1 MKISLITCI
10 ALLTLGL
17 SLSNAQTAEAVRE
30 TEHAIRKDG
39 KYAMLVQKAQHLKA
53 GIKTG
58 IVFKSES
65 EEIDF
70 QIVACGMLVKE
81 ISEDAELQEL
91 IQNSVA
97 DHGLKTLVCG
107 LSIQQFGVDKTRLPD
122 ETPITD
128 NGLIYMFGLQELGYR
143 SITL

>member
-1 MKISLITCI
+1 MKISLITFI
-10 ALLTLGL
+10 ALLTLSL
-17 SLSNAQTAEAVRE
+17 SLSNAQTAEAIRE
-30 TEHAIRKDG
+30 TEQAIRKDG
-39 KYAMLVQKAQHLKA
+39 KYAMLVMKAQHLKA

-58 IVFKSES
+58 IAFKSES
-65 EEIDF
+65 EKIDF

-81 ISEDAELQEL
+81 ISEDAELQSL
-91 IQNSVA
+91 IKNTVS
-97 DHGLKTLVCG
+97 DHGLKILVCG
-107 LSIQQFGVDKTRLPD
+107 LSIQQFGVDKTLLPD

>member
-1 MKISLITCI
+1 MKTSLITFI
-10 ALLTLGL
+10 TLLTLGL
-17 SLSNAQTAEAVRE
+17 SLSNAQTAEAIRE
-30 TEHAIRKDG
+30 TEQAIRKDG
-39 KYAMLVQKAQHLKA
+39 KYAMLVMKAQHLKA

-58 IVFKSES
+58 IAFKSES
-65 EEIDF
+65 EKIDF

-91 IQNSVA
+91 IQNSVS
-97 DHGLKTLVCG
+97 DHGLKILVCG
-107 LSIQQFGVDKTRLPD
+107 LSIQQFGVDKTLLPD

>member
-1 MKISLITCI
+1 MKIYMITFI

-17 SLSNAQTAEAVRE
+17 GLANGQTAAAIKQTEQAV
-30 TEHAIRKDG
+30 RKDG

-58 IVFKSES
+58 IVFKSEN

-81 ISEDAELQEL
+81 ISEDAELQKL
-91 IQNSVA
+91 IQNTVS
-97 DHGLKTLVCG
+97 DHGLKILVCG
-107 LSIQQFGVDKTRLPD
+107 LSIQQFGIDKTLLPD
-122 ETPITD
+122 ETPITE
-128 NGLIYMFGLQELGYR
+128 NGLIYMFGLQELGYK

>member
-1 MKISLITCI
+1 MKISLITFI
-10 ALLTLGL
+10 TLLTLGL
-17 SLSNAQTAEAVRE
+17 SLSNAQTAEAIRE
-30 TEHAIRKDG
+30 TEQAIRKDG
-39 KYAMLVQKAQHLKA
+39 KYAMLVMKAQHLKA

-58 IVFKSES
+58 IAFKSES
-65 EEIDF
+65 EKIDF

-91 IQNSVA
+91 IQNSVS
-97 DHGLKTLVCG
+97 DHGLKILVCG
-107 LSIQQFGVDKTRLPD
+107 LSIQQFGVDKTLLPD